1 MFCPSKVAQ
10 NLNSAEAE
18 FSIEE
23 IAKMRITR
31 VKIQLIHEPENIH
44 EDIQEEYP
52 DDVQ

>member
-1 MFCPSKVAQ
+1 MKT
-10 NLNSAEAE
+10 AEAE
-18 FSIEE
+18 FTIEE